1 MSLFKTIIVPFD
13 FSPAAERALLHA
25 KHLAVKFGA
34 RMHIVHGMKLPYLIG
49 VQADRAQRETIAEV
63 HAHVEMRLQTLLY
76 AMGVIAE
83 RRIDER
89 PIEDWLDDFAAQFQ
103 APLVVMS
110 RHGWHQGKRGL
121 GHHTRLVLR
130 NSRVPV
136 WLVAHEPSEVKSVLA
151 CVDLS
156 EHSPALA
163 AYAKNVAQAFGGSL
177 ELVHARPPVHESGY
191 LQEVAWSQQLPDF
204 EQIYAGERAA
214 LGEMAATLATP
225 AFPVAQRFLLGRT
238 DEAIAAEALKA
249 HTELVVCGKHARGAL
264 VRFLIGST
272 TERIAGET
280 DGHVLVVP

>member
-1 MSLFKTIIVPFD
+1 MALFKTIIVPFD
-13 FSPAAERALLHA
+13 FSPAAEQALLHA
-25 KHLAVKFGA
+25 KHLAETFHA
-34 RMHIVHGMKLPYLIG
+34 RLHVVHGMKLPYLVG
-49 VQADRAQRETIAEV
+49 LQADRPQRETIAEV
-63 HAHVEMRLQTLLY
+63 HAHVDMRLQTLLY

-89 PIEDWLDDFAAQFQ
+89 PIEDWLDDYAGQFQ

-110 RHGWHQGKRGL
+110 RHGWHRGKRGL

-136 WLVAHEPSEVKSVLA
+136 WLVANEPSAVSSVLA

-156 EHSPALA
+156 EHSAALA
-163 AYAKNVAQAFGGSL
+163 AYARNVAQAFGASL

-191 LQEVAWSQQLPDF
+191 LQEVAWSRQLPYI
-204 EQIYAGERAA
+204 EEIYAGERAA
-214 LGEMAATLATP
+214 LREIAATLATP
-225 AFPVAQRFLLGRT
+225 EFPVAERFLLGRT
-238 DEAIAAEALKA
+238 DDAIAAEALKA
-249 HTELVVCGKHARGAL
+249 RTELVVCGKHARGAL

>member
-1 MSLFKTIIVPFD
+1 MALFETIIVPFD
-13 FSPAAERALLHA
+13 FSPAAEQALMRA
-25 KHLAVKFGA
+25 KHLAEKFGA
-34 RMHIVHGMKLPYLIG
+34 RLHVVHGMKLPYLIG
-49 VQADRAQRETIAEV
+49 VQADRPQRETIAEV
-63 HAHVEMRLQTLLY
+63 HAHVEVRLQKLLY

-89 PIEDWLDDFAAQFQ
+89 PIEDWLDDYAHQYP
-103 APLVVMS
+103 APLIVMS
-110 RHGWHQGKRGL
+110 RHGWRQGKRGL

-163 AYAKNVAQAFGGSL
+163 AYARDVAQAFGASL

-191 LQEVAWSQQLPDF
+191 LQEVAWSQPLPDI
-204 EQIYAGERAA
+204 EQIYVGERAA
-214 LGEMAATLATP
+214 LAELAGTLATP
-225 AFPVAQRFLLGRT
+225 AFPVTQRFLLGRT

-249 HTELVVCGKHARGAL
+249 HTELVVCGKHARGA
-264 VRFLIGST
+264 VARFLLGST
-272 TERIAGET
+272 TERIAGES